1 MPSGKTFLP
10 SSWLIYN
17 KHSII
22 SQDKKN
28 RHLNVTQL
36 VCFKVSYFTYV
47 LFLNHIQKD
56 IWLKPSLSFHF
67 STPQPPQ
74 TLFTFLPWP
83 IQSKNLDDHP
93 HHDSPLIKSKSWLRN
108 SLESREYFVK
118 FLKLETFGPKRLFQ
132 GRHWFASLTTVEC
145 NFTVTKIQEWLSN
158 FDLRLSNIELL
169 LATFIYLAQCD

>member
-1 MPSGKTFLP
+1 MFQ
-10 SSWLIYN
+10 
-17 KHSII
+17 SI
-22 SQDKKN
+22 
-28 RHLNVTQL
+28 
-36 VCFKVSYFTYV
+36 
-47 LFLNHIQKD
+47 LFCLRFIFDPHRKYT
-56 IWLKPSLSFHF
+56 WLKPSLSFHF
-67 STPQPPQ
+67 STPQ

-132 GRHWFASLTTVEC
+132 GRHWFASLTTVEG
-145 NFTVTKIQEWLSN
+145 NFTVTKIQKWLSN

-169 LATFIYLAQCD
+169 LATFIYLAQWMWLIEVTKNMRITTTDMLQNKSNPF